1 MRQRGGDSEVELTTA
16 TTTAAATTASTASTA
31 ASATAAAA
39 AAAEAA
45 FTARAAAA
53 AQAEAAAFTAHGSVP
68 PADIWVS
75 TLASLGHRS
84 PHRDSWDSLPRDAR
98 LDRWGR
104 SLRSFRCFPPPW
116 ATPEYL
122 SWLYMPLI
130 LCAAGHPGG
139 QQLLDLRSPS
149 CTAQPVAR
157 GGLGCIPHLVYSA
170 VDETT
175 EEEAAYLLRQVTVLD
190 FGLLIST
197 LREALDSLRLT
208 ARDIERAFDG
218 TLHLPAVLQDVIIG
232 TAAPLHDRFMGVLD
246 ETAAELVGWASRAE
260 RQRLARVADDA
271 EPGTFYDPTLLQ
283 TDAGARS
290 ALALAASAP
299 EFHFSVDPAP
309 RGFGVLPLAARP
321 LPERDVRR
329 LLTPVIAADGQGVPA
344 GEPACPICLDADTEP
359 GAPCAMMREPGARLT
374 RAQGATAIAAAPWAH
389 LPCGHRFHQ
398 CCLLPALA
406 LHPSEC
412 GAQPVRSYARLSCP
426 VCHTGPGGR
435 GTHCLAGF
443 RPADVARP
451 DFAATSA
458 ALHLVTPT
466 SDGSLDFD
474 PPPPPPPPPVHAAPL
489 PPPGRTYRCP
499 LADPRAPGGIC
510 QHTWRRPEDGLL
522 HFQIQHT
529 RRELH
534 GFDLSPF
541 GCHVCA
547 DCTAVCLE
555 ADADAHTCGACAPEG
570 DDTALPPFLDPSP
583 DAAGLPD
590 SLQVSEEAWAAL
602 GSLSTDSVWEL
613 EHRFMQCGTVRTMP
627 TACRDMLQHCVTVTL
642 EAAVAS
648 GDGGTIAPRHAAL
661 IHLLPRMLVTDGVF
675 RRMSTQDR
683 RRHRYRRRQAAH
695 RRDMRDAPRAAAPAY
710 SHERLIATFRTRC
723 RLYLTGDW
731 APLLEVPPA
740 VHRLTPE
747 RTTQRLARD
756 VLALVREGEF
766 SRAMSRADA
775 ADLAAAVDSTIGCL
789 ASLHPPDDH
798 ALPAE
803 DPQRERDLRSYA
815 PVQQEVPQL
824 SREHF
829 HTVVHRRLPRASAAD
844 HAGWRYEYLSWA
856 YRYGSSWRQ
865 DRPRGDPAAFVPGR
879 GADALYAFCDRLY
892 GGRLPESVRPW
903 FLGGRIVALRKEGD
917 VADADASR
925 RKLRPIA
932 IGSVFGRVVSMI
944 AALSFRD
951 RFSAYLLPPDGLSRS
966 SAAAAA
972 AAGPLPCQFGVAC
985 RSGLDALVH
994 AVDAHLQIHPD
1005 WVDAAVDMRNA
1016 FNSMHRRAFFEVVG
1030 RDFPELFPWVSC
1042 MYDSPTELYFRR
1054 GGGLAPHVLLSRC
1067 GTRQGCPLGAQLYA
1081 LGQHPL
1087 LCRLQRLIGSRGVVL
1102 AYADDIHILAPPG
1115 VVSEALCALS
1125 ASAPPPPPSPADPQP
1140 IDCRSRAIGL
1150 VCAPGKTTVYGPSL
1164 ARAGIDR
1171 ECAMAALEPAVLALR
1186 DPALSL
1192 DAGRGAMLRG
1202 DGTAARRG
1210 HPVLGAPLGDDAF
1223 VQDFVAGRAS
1233 QARRLLAILDRLLL
1247 ADPEAPATDSL
1258 GMYAPDERALLI
1270 SFCLQPRLRHFC
1282 RLLAPGRVDHILAL
1296 HDSHFMD
1303 GYLRPLGGAVGTHL
1317 PIRFLARLCS
1327 RLGGHGQRATAPD
1340 PTALAQPRLS
1350 AAHCD
1355 SAWYG
1360 SWGSIWRPLRGW
1372 LPTLRGVSLAHTG
1385 DGAQL
1390 EFRASLASAFD
1401 RISTSLADVRAHEHI
1416 AMLPTGYSLP
1426 LIHTALIDGSSQD
1439 TEPFDDDAA
1448 DADADASD
1456 PPQPSML
1463 YDLDTLDSTTHPHAA
1478 RAISAIVDAQEF
1490 LDLYQ
1495 DADAVGRARL
1505 LDASTPRGPSS
1516 WLRRIPRAPA
1526 FSATRGIF
1534 EFQHPSD
1541 YPIALATDLQVRPPG
1556 SDHCRTCASSTGALQ
1571 PIGLDGRHWISCPHG
1586 LRLQRSVHHPV
1597 RDTLAWLLTAV
1608 LGERMVIREDR
1619 DGGGRMSSFMQRF
1632 PGLGHQPDIVLEGFD
1647 GPGSYTILEIKT
1659 CEPAGDTFIAH
1670 RHTATSRGA
1679 AHRFLEQTYSP
1690 GQYTMPA
1697 HQPGAPR
1704 LRLLTFVVSVRG
1716 ALGSEAQ
1723 TFIRQISARVAGAVP
1738 YRLLDEASWATQG
1751 CAPLFRS
1758 AITFAARRALAAGIR
1773 RSTCTAAEA
1782 RFAERTD
1789 WLGPDPARCFD
1800 CPVDPAPAEQ

>member
-1 MRQRGGDSEVELTTA
+1 
-16 TTTAAATTASTASTA
+16 
-31 ASATAAAA
+31 
-39 AAAEAA
+39 
-45 FTARAAAA
+45 
-53 AQAEAAAFTAHGSVP
+53 
-68 PADIWVS
+68 
-75 TLASLGHRS
+75 
-84 PHRDSWDSLPRDAR
+84 
-98 LDRWGR
+98 
-104 SLRSFRCFPPPW
+104 
-116 ATPEYL
+116 
-122 SWLYMPLI
+122 
-130 LCAAGHPGG
+130 
-139 QQLLDLRSPS
+139 
-149 CTAQPVAR
+149 
-157 GGLGCIPHLVYSA
+157 
-170 VDETT
+170 
-175 EEEAAYLLRQVTVLD
+175 
-190 FGLLIST
+190 
-197 LREALDSLRLT
+197 
-208 ARDIERAFDG
+208 
-218 TLHLPAVLQDVIIG
+218 
-232 TAAPLHDRFMGVLD
+232 
-246 ETAAELVGWASRAE
+246 
-260 RQRLARVADDA
+260 
-271 EPGTFYDPTLLQ
+271 
-283 TDAGARS
+283 
-290 ALALAASAP
+290 
-299 EFHFSVDPAP
+299 
-309 RGFGVLPLAARP
+309 
-321 LPERDVRR
+321 
-329 LLTPVIAADGQGVPA
+329 
-344 GEPACPICLDADTEP
+344 
-359 GAPCAMMREPGARLT
+359 
-374 RAQGATAIAAAPWAH
+374 
-389 LPCGHRFHQ
+389 
-398 CCLLPALA
+398 
-406 LHPSEC
+406 
-412 GAQPVRSYARLSCP
+412 
-426 VCHTGPGGR
+426 
-435 GTHCLAGF
+435 
-443 RPADVARP
+443 
-451 DFAATSA
+451 
-458 ALHLVTPT
+458 
-466 SDGSLDFD
+466 
-474 PPPPPPPPPVHAAPL
+474 
-489 PPPGRTYRCP
+489 
-499 LADPRAPGGIC
+499 
-510 QHTWRRPEDGLL
+510 
-522 HFQIQHT
+522 
-529 RRELH
+529 
-534 GFDLSPF
+534 
-541 GCHVCA
+541 
-547 DCTAVCLE
+547 
-555 ADADAHTCGACAPEG
+555 
-570 DDTALPPFLDPSP
+570 
-583 DAAGLPD
+583 
-590 SLQVSEEAWAAL
+590 
-602 GSLSTDSVWEL
+602 
-613 EHRFMQCGTVRTMP
+613 
-627 TACRDMLQHCVTVTL
+627 
-642 EAAVAS
+642 
-648 GDGGTIAPRHAAL
+648 
-661 IHLLPRMLVTDGVF
+661 
-675 RRMSTQDR
+675 
-683 RRHRYRRRQAAH
+683 
-695 RRDMRDAPRAAAPAY
+695 
-710 SHERLIATFRTRC
+710 
-723 RLYLTGDW
+723 
-731 APLLEVPPA
+731 
-740 VHRLTPE
+740 
-747 RTTQRLARD
+747 
-756 VLALVREGEF
+756 
-766 SRAMSRADA
+766 
-775 ADLAAAVDSTIGCL
+775 
-789 ASLHPPDDH
+789 
-798 ALPAE
+798 
-803 DPQRERDLRSYA
+803 
-815 PVQQEVPQL
+815 
-824 SREHF
+824 
-829 HTVVHRRLPRASAAD
+829 
-844 HAGWRYEYLSWA
+844 
-856 YRYGSSWRQ
+856 
-865 DRPRGDPAAFVPGR
+865 
-879 GADALYAFCDRLY
+879 
-892 GGRLPESVRPW
+892 
-903 FLGGRIVALRKEGD
+903 
-917 VADADASR
+917 
-925 RKLRPIA
+925 
-932 IGSVFGRVVSMI
+932 
-944 AALSFRD
+944 
-951 RFSAYLLPPDGLSRS
+951 
-966 SAAAAA
+966 
-972 AAGPLPCQFGVAC
+972 
-985 RSGLDALVH
+985 
-994 AVDAHLQIHPD
+994 
-1005 WVDAAVDMRNA
+1005 
-1016 FNSMHRRAFFEVVG
+1016 
-1030 RDFPELFPWVSC
+1030 
-1042 MYDSPTELYFRR
+1042 
-1054 GGGLAPHVLLSRC
+1054 
-1067 GTRQGCPLGAQLYA
+1067 
-1081 LGQHPL
+1081 
-1087 LCRLQRLIGSRGVVL
+1087 
-1102 AYADDIHILAPPG
+1102 
-1115 VVSEALCALS
+1115 
-1125 ASAPPPPPSPADPQP
+1125 
-1140 IDCRSRAIGL
+1140 
-1150 VCAPGKTTVYGPSL
+1150 
-1164 ARAGIDR
+1164 
-1171 ECAMAALEPAVLALR
+1171 
-1186 DPALSL
+1186 
-1192 DAGRGAMLRG
+1192 
-1202 DGTAARRG
+1202 
-1210 HPVLGAPLGDDAF
+1210 
-1223 VQDFVAGRAS
+1223 
-1233 QARRLLAILDRLLL
+1233 LAILDRLLL

>member
-1 MRQRGGDSEVELTTA
+1 M
-16 TTTAAATTASTASTA
+16 
-31 ASATAAAA
+31 
-39 AAAEAA
+39 
-45 FTARAAAA
+45 
-53 AQAEAAAFTAHGSVP
+53 
-68 PADIWVS
+68 
-75 TLASLGHRS
+75 
-84 PHRDSWDSLPRDAR
+84 PH
-98 LDRWGR
+98 
-104 SLRSFRCFPPPW
+104 
-116 ATPEYL
+116 
-122 SWLYMPLI
+122 
-130 LCAAGHPGG
+130 
-139 QQLLDLRSPS
+139 
-149 CTAQPVAR
+149 
-157 GGLGCIPHLVYSA
+157 
-170 VDETT
+170 
-175 EEEAAYLLRQVTVLD
+175 
-190 FGLLIST
+190 
-197 LREALDSLRLT
+197 
-208 ARDIERAFDG
+208 
-218 TLHLPAVLQDVIIG
+218 
-232 TAAPLHDRFMGVLD
+232 
-246 ETAAELVGWASRAE
+246 
-260 RQRLARVADDA
+260 
-271 EPGTFYDPTLLQ
+271 
-283 TDAGARS
+283 
-290 ALALAASAP
+290 
-299 EFHFSVDPAP
+299 
-309 RGFGVLPLAARP
+309 
-321 LPERDVRR
+321 
-329 LLTPVIAADGQGVPA
+329 
-344 GEPACPICLDADTEP
+344 
-359 GAPCAMMREPGARLT
+359 
-374 RAQGATAIAAAPWAH
+374 
-389 LPCGHRFHQ
+389 
-398 CCLLPALA
+398 
-406 LHPSEC
+406 
-412 GAQPVRSYARLSCP
+412 
-426 VCHTGPGGR
+426 
-435 GTHCLAGF
+435 
-443 RPADVARP
+443 
-451 DFAATSA
+451 
-458 ALHLVTPT
+458 
-466 SDGSLDFD
+466 
-474 PPPPPPPPPVHAAPL
+474 
-489 PPPGRTYRCP
+489 
-499 LADPRAPGGIC
+499 
-510 QHTWRRPEDGLL
+510 
-522 HFQIQHT
+522 
-529 RRELH
+529 
-534 GFDLSPF
+534 
-541 GCHVCA
+541 
-547 DCTAVCLE
+547 
-555 ADADAHTCGACAPEG
+555 
-570 DDTALPPFLDPSP
+570 
-583 DAAGLPD
+583 
-590 SLQVSEEAWAAL
+590 
-602 GSLSTDSVWEL
+602 
-613 EHRFMQCGTVRTMP
+613 
-627 TACRDMLQHCVTVTL
+627 
-642 EAAVAS
+642 
-648 GDGGTIAPRHAAL
+648 
-661 IHLLPRMLVTDGVF
+661 
-675 RRMSTQDR
+675 
-683 RRHRYRRRQAAH
+683 
-695 RRDMRDAPRAAAPAY
+695 
-710 SHERLIATFRTRC
+710 
-723 RLYLTGDW
+723 
-731 APLLEVPPA
+731 
-740 VHRLTPE
+740 
-747 RTTQRLARD
+747 
-756 VLALVREGEF
+756 
-766 SRAMSRADA
+766 
-775 ADLAAAVDSTIGCL
+775 
-789 ASLHPPDDH
+789 
-798 ALPAE
+798 
-803 DPQRERDLRSYA
+803 
-815 PVQQEVPQL
+815 
-824 SREHF
+824 
-829 HTVVHRRLPRASAAD
+829 
-844 HAGWRYEYLSWA
+844 
-856 YRYGSSWRQ
+856 
-865 DRPRGDPAAFVPGR
+865 
-879 GADALYAFCDRLY
+879 
-892 GGRLPESVRPW
+892 ES
-903 FLGGRIVALRKEGD
+903 
-917 VADADASR
+917 
-925 RKLRPIA
+925 
-932 IGSVFGRVVSMI
+932 
-944 AALSFRD
+944 
-951 RFSAYLLPPDGLSRS
+951 
-966 SAAAAA
+966 
-972 AAGPLPCQFGVAC
+972 
-985 RSGLDALVH
+985 
-994 AVDAHLQIHPD
+994 
-1005 WVDAAVDMRNA
+1005 
-1016 FNSMHRRAFFEVVG
+1016 
-1030 RDFPELFPWVSC
+1030 
-1042 MYDSPTELYFRR
+1042 
-1054 GGGLAPHVLLSRC
+1054 
-1067 GTRQGCPLGAQLYA
+1067 
-1081 LGQHPL
+1081 
-1087 LCRLQRLIGSRGVVL
+1087 
-1102 AYADDIHILAPPG
+1102 
-1115 VVSEALCALS
+1115 
-1125 ASAPPPPPSPADPQP
+1125 
-1140 IDCRSRAIGL
+1140 
-1150 VCAPGKTTVYGPSL
+1150 
-1164 ARAGIDR
+1164 
-1171 ECAMAALEPAVLALR
+1171 
-1186 DPALSL
+1186 
-1192 DAGRGAMLRG
+1192 
-1202 DGTAARRG
+1202 
-1210 HPVLGAPLGDDAF
+1210 
-1223 VQDFVAGRAS
+1223 GRAS

>member
-1 MRQRGGDSEVELTTA
+1 M
-16 TTTAAATTASTASTA
+16 
-31 ASATAAAA
+31 
-39 AAAEAA
+39 
-45 FTARAAAA
+45 
-53 AQAEAAAFTAHGSVP
+53 
-68 PADIWVS
+68 
-75 TLASLGHRS
+75 
-84 PHRDSWDSLPRDAR
+84 
-98 LDRWGR
+98 
-104 SLRSFRCFPPPW
+104 
-116 ATPEYL
+116 
-122 SWLYMPLI
+122 
-130 LCAAGHPGG
+130 
-139 QQLLDLRSPS
+139 
-149 CTAQPVAR
+149 
-157 GGLGCIPHLVYSA
+157 
-170 VDETT
+170 
-175 EEEAAYLLRQVTVLD
+175 
-190 FGLLIST
+190 
-197 LREALDSLRLT
+197 
-208 ARDIERAFDG
+208 
-218 TLHLPAVLQDVIIG
+218 
-232 TAAPLHDRFMGVLD
+232 
-246 ETAAELVGWASRAE
+246 
-260 RQRLARVADDA
+260 
-271 EPGTFYDPTLLQ
+271 
-283 TDAGARS
+283 
-290 ALALAASAP
+290 
-299 EFHFSVDPAP
+299 
-309 RGFGVLPLAARP
+309 
-321 LPERDVRR
+321 
-329 LLTPVIAADGQGVPA
+329 
-344 GEPACPICLDADTEP
+344 
-359 GAPCAMMREPGARLT
+359 
-374 RAQGATAIAAAPWAH
+374 
-389 LPCGHRFHQ
+389 
-398 CCLLPALA
+398 
-406 LHPSEC
+406 
-412 GAQPVRSYARLSCP
+412 
-426 VCHTGPGGR
+426 
-435 GTHCLAGF
+435 
-443 RPADVARP
+443 
-451 DFAATSA
+451 
-458 ALHLVTPT
+458 
-466 SDGSLDFD
+466 
-474 PPPPPPPPPVHAAPL
+474 
-489 PPPGRTYRCP
+489 
-499 LADPRAPGGIC
+499 
-510 QHTWRRPEDGLL
+510 
-522 HFQIQHT
+522 
-529 RRELH
+529 
-534 GFDLSPF
+534 
-541 GCHVCA
+541 
-547 DCTAVCLE
+547 
-555 ADADAHTCGACAPEG
+555 
-570 DDTALPPFLDPSP
+570 
-583 DAAGLPD
+583 
-590 SLQVSEEAWAAL
+590 
-602 GSLSTDSVWEL
+602 
-613 EHRFMQCGTVRTMP
+613 
-627 TACRDMLQHCVTVTL
+627 
-642 EAAVAS
+642 
-648 GDGGTIAPRHAAL
+648 
-661 IHLLPRMLVTDGVF
+661 
-675 RRMSTQDR
+675 
-683 RRHRYRRRQAAH
+683 
-695 RRDMRDAPRAAAPAY
+695 
-710 SHERLIATFRTRC
+710 
-723 RLYLTGDW
+723 
-731 APLLEVPPA
+731 
-740 VHRLTPE
+740 
-747 RTTQRLARD
+747 
-756 VLALVREGEF
+756 
-766 SRAMSRADA
+766 
-775 ADLAAAVDSTIGCL
+775 
-789 ASLHPPDDH
+789 
-798 ALPAE
+798 
-803 DPQRERDLRSYA
+803 
-815 PVQQEVPQL
+815 
-824 SREHF
+824 
-829 HTVVHRRLPRASAAD
+829 
-844 HAGWRYEYLSWA
+844 
-856 YRYGSSWRQ
+856 
-865 DRPRGDPAAFVPGR
+865 
-879 GADALYAFCDRLY
+879 
-892 GGRLPESVRPW
+892 
-903 FLGGRIVALRKEGD
+903 
-917 VADADASR
+917 
-925 RKLRPIA
+925 
-932 IGSVFGRVVSMI
+932 
-944 AALSFRD
+944 
-951 RFSAYLLPPDGLSRS
+951 
-966 SAAAAA
+966 
-972 AAGPLPCQFGVAC
+972 
-985 RSGLDALVH
+985 
-994 AVDAHLQIHPD
+994 
-1005 WVDAAVDMRNA
+1005 
-1016 FNSMHRRAFFEVVG
+1016 
-1030 RDFPELFPWVSC
+1030 
-1042 MYDSPTELYFRR
+1042 
-1054 GGGLAPHVLLSRC
+1054 
-1067 GTRQGCPLGAQLYA
+1067 
-1081 LGQHPL
+1081 
-1087 LCRLQRLIGSRGVVL
+1087 
-1102 AYADDIHILAPPG
+1102 
-1115 VVSEALCALS
+1115 
-1125 ASAPPPPPSPADPQP
+1125 
-1140 IDCRSRAIGL
+1140 
-1150 VCAPGKTTVYGPSL
+1150 
-1164 ARAGIDR
+1164 
-1171 ECAMAALEPAVLALR
+1171 
-1186 DPALSL
+1186 
-1192 DAGRGAMLRG
+1192 
-1202 DGTAARRG
+1202 
-1210 HPVLGAPLGDDAF
+1210 
-1223 VQDFVAGRAS
+1223 
-1233 QARRLLAILDRLLL
+1233 
-1247 ADPEAPATDSL
+1247 DPEAPATDSL